1 MADEESI
8 VEETG
13 RKIGGVGL
21 GAAAGGLVAAPIAL
35 GIGAALAPATLGLSL
50 PITVGLVGL
59 GGWLGHKATQRKEK
73 RYVASD

>member
-1 MADEESI
+1 MADEESV

-13 RKIGGVGL
+13 RKLGGIGL
-21 GAAAGGLVAAPIAL
+21 GAAAGGLVAAPVAL
-35 GIGAALAPATLGLSL
+35 AVGAALAPATLGLSL

-73 RYVASD
+73 KYVA